1 MGGEGGL
8 VGFYLVRVNVV
19 LKALVVIV
27 SVGVLLHPHKVRNEK
42 FDNFPSDCRLTE
54 EDHCE

>member
-1 MGGEGGL
+1 MGGRGV

-27 SVGVLLHPHKVRNEK
+27 SVRVLL
-42 FDNFPSDCRLTE
+42 CYCILTK
-54 EDHCE
+54 